1 MWRFLT
7 LAPSPKP
14 SNPPAGL
21 DGSWASVT
29 RPHHLLWH
37 ILHYFEQFV
46 LKKKVSIHY
55 RAYKHAMF
63 GSLHRILSFF
73 LIHGWI
79 KSLGLLGRAYNH
91 HMPVHIPLAAV
102 PVVLIKLLNVYKYRL
117 HTVSAVK
124 PAVCLETS
132 HYTCAFSHC
141 EPEKGRLT
149 VCQVIDKKCQ
159 DLTTTNFF

>member
-1 MWRFLT
+1 M
-7 LAPSPKP
+7 A
-14 SNPPAGL
+14 
-21 DGSWASVT
+21 VE
-29 RPHHLLWH
+29 HLLLDH
-37 ILHYFEQFV
+37 TTYFGIFCIT
-46 LKKKVSIHY
+46 LSNWYKKKKKCRSIIEY
-55 RAYKHAMF
+55 ISMPC
-63 GSLHRILSFF
+63 LSSQNSIIF

-79 KSLGLLGRAYNH
+79 KSLGLLGPAHNH

-132 HYTCAFSHC
+132 HYTCAFSDC